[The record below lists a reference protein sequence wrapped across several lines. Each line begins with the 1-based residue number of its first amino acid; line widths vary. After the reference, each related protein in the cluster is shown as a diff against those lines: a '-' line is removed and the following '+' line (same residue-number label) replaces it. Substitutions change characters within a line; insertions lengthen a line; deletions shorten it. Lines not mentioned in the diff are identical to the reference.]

1 MEIPE
6 PLEQHQWLLQLLGD
20 WSYEHDCDMG
30 PDQPPMKCSG
40 QQTTRALGQLWILT
54 EMTGALPNGE
64 SSSSVITLGYD
75 PAQERFV
82 GTFVSSC
89 MTHLWPYRGTLDA
102 ARKVLT
108 LDSEGPS
115 FSGDG
120 TMAKY
125 QDIIEIIDIDHY
137 TMTSQLQGPDGQ
149 WVRFMH
155 GAYRR
160 TGAAK

>member
-1 MEIPE
+1 MEIPK

-40 QQTTRALGQLWILT
+40 QQTTRALGQLWILS

-125 QDIIEIIDIDHY
+125 QDIIEIIDRDHY